1 MNEEAA
7 SIMPTFGGLEFS
19 TFRLKPG
26 VSEGELR
33 VAAGRARDGLMAK
46 QPGFLGHA
54 VLRGNDGVYVDMLW
68 ADTQA
73 RASEICG
80 LWVGHPDCT
89 NYLALIES
97 GSESLAFFERMA

>member
-7 SIMPTFGGLEFS
+7 SITPTFGGLEFS

-26 VSEGELR
+26 VSEGELH
-33 VAAGRARDGLMAK
+33 AAANLAREGLMAR

-68 ADTQA
+68 AETQA

-80 LWVGHPDCT
+80 LWVGNPDCA
-89 NYLALIES
+89 NYLSLIED
-97 GSESLAFFERMA
+97 GSVSLAFFERMA